1 MEFPALTSQ
10 AEFEAA
16 QQEFFE
22 ILQNNPDDPALL
34 LLNAQLTFFGNGN
47 RVISGGDG
55 DDSLYGTDENENIA
69 GMDGN
74 DFISAG
80 SGDDVL
86 YGGLGNDEL
95 VGGAG
100 NDEFLG
106 SQGSDRIFGET
117 GDDLIFAGSGLNAES
132 QLVFGGDGNDTIT
145 TGDNDDEIDGGA
157 GNDDISSRAGDDI
170 ILAGEGN
177 DTVNAGADPGIGE
190 SIENDKDLIE
200 GEGGDDLLFGEFDDD
215 DIFGGS
221 GNDTLDGGGVASTNF
236 DPSDSSSEITNIEPV
251 ENAGVDYLTGDAG
264 TDTFVFGVEAGVY
277 YASEGFDDVGIVTDF
292 NPTEDKIQLA
302 GSAEDYVLELTY
314 EGTSIFLDSDNNGV
328 LSDTDDEIAVVE
340 GVSDLDLGSSDFTFV

>member
-1 MEFPALTSQ
+1 MEFPTLTSQ

-16 QQEFFE
+16 QQEFIE
-22 ILQNNPDDPALL
+22 TIQSNPNDPALF

-86 YGGLGNDEL
+86 QGGLGNDEL

-100 NDEFLG
+100 NDEFLA
-106 SQGSDRIFGET
+106 SQGSNRIFGET
-117 GDDLIFAGSGLNAES
+117 GDDLIFAGGLNAES
-132 QLVFGGDGNDTIT
+132 QLVFGGDGNDTIS
-145 TGDNDDEIDGGA
+145 TGDNNDEIDGGA
-157 GNDDISSRAGDDI
+157 GNDNITSGGGNDYIFAGD
-170 ILAGEGN
+170 GN
-177 DTVNAGADPGIGE
+177 DRVIAGSSPNLGE
-190 SIENDKDLIE
+190 SIDNDNDLIE
-200 GEGGDDLLFGEFDDD
+200 GEGGDDLLFGEFGDD
-215 DIFGGS
+215 DIFGGA
-221 GNDTLDGGGVASTNF
+221 GNDTLDGGGLTSINF
-236 DPSDSSSEITNIEPV
+236 TPSDSGGEITGIEPA
-251 ENAGVDYLTGDAG
+251 ENAGVDYLNGDAG
-264 TDTFVFGVEAGVY
+264 ADTFVFGVEAGAY

-302 GSAEDYVLELTY
+302 GSAEDYVLESTSG
-314 EGTSIFLDSDNNGV
+314 GTSIFLDSDNNGV
-328 LSDTDDEIAVVE
+328 LSDADDEIAVVE
-340 GVSDLDLGSSDFTFV
+340 GISDLDLGSSDFTFV